1 MLDITVRINIIK
13 DMAPQTEEKK
23 EDILY
28 KADPLTFIFREL
40 DLIRDEIRDFKSETK
55 EEFANINKR
64 IDETN
69 KRLDTFMLDV
79 NERFDNINKRFDSFM
94 LDANERFDNINKR
107 FDRLYIIV
115 ILNLIGIVAFLI
127 KGFFF

>member
-1 MLDITVRINIIK
+1 MLDIAVRINIIK

-40 DLIRDEIRDFKSETK
+40 DLIRAEIRDFKSEIK

-69 KRLDTFMLDV
+69 KRFDTFMLDV
-79 NERFDNINKRFDSFM
+79 
-94 LDANERFDNINKR
+94 NERFDNINKR